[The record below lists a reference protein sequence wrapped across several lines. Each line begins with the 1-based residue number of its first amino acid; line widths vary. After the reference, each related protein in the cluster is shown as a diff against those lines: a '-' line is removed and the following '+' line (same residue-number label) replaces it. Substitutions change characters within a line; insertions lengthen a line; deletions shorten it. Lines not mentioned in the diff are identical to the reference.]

1 MAAPT
6 RTLVQKLAVDIREG
20 KVNPAAEIERAWT
33 ADDAESVA
41 TYALAAAVAGAPLP
55 AAKVLDAVVLLDDLL
70 LGAMLA
76 ANVTGDCVKALLDA
90 VERDATADERDAL
103 ALYLAAKLCL
113 RAPPP
118 PRLPALVRTH
128 ARRGGSQACGELLVA
143 TSSVLADAEVSAV
156 VASAFADIGERE
168 ALEAVASLLRGA
180 DGPIVEALPDY
191 APASLAAPLPVRRTG
206 DKPGRNDPC
215 PCGSGKKYKKCCQDK
230 DSAASSADPEAAWR
244 KQLDA
249 AVPTMTAQQAVDLRL
264 ADLAALPYER
274 LLPETRLAAMR
285 ELLRHRRWDAA
296 ERAIDAMAKA
306 GEDANKARLELVDE
320 AFRMREVD
328 VARAH
333 AQRLREAGVADG
345 LLEAM
350 DAVAT
355 PAQDSLSRLDE
366 LAGKGLRD
374 VPASLFDVADALLT
388 YHPSLG
394 IVTARGVLATAHPD
408 DAKLFLELIE
418 EARDRLGL
426 PPGDAALDVQ
436 EALERL
442 DRERDTKPPADGQTV
457 EALATEARALRAAA
471 REASARIEE
480 LEARLRERTREAREV
495 GAPQV
500 PAPSSWESE
509 RADLR
514 DRLAELKSLIAEGND
529 ERAELRRKLAEAA
542 GRLEEKAVAGGPTG
556 VPVAEGAPDP
566 ERTPDEAP
574 RVRGVMVPHFDRA
587 AEAALRD
594 LPARVVRDA
603 LRVIADLCSGEGN
616 VWREI
621 KQLERISPP
630 MYSARIGIH
639 YRVLFRMEPGVL
651 DVAEILAREGLLAG
665 VRRHWR

>member
-20 KVNPAAEIERAWT
+20 KVDPAAEVERAWST
-33 ADDAESVA
+33 DDAESVA
-41 TYALAAAVAGAPLP
+41 TFALASALAGAPLP

-76 ANVTGDCVKALLDA
+76 ANVTGDRVKALLDA

-103 ALYLAAKLCL
+103 ALYLAATL
-113 RAPPP
+113 RKKTPA
-118 PRLPALVRTH
+118 RLPALVRTH

-143 TSSVLADAEVSAV
+143 TAAALADAEVSAV
-156 VASAFADIGERE
+156 VGAAFADIGVRQAED
-168 ALEAVASLLRGA
+168 AVASLLRGS

-191 APASLAAPLPVRRTG
+191 APASLAAPLTVRRTG

-230 DSAASSADPEAAWR
+230 DAAAGAADPEAAWR
-244 KQLDA
+244 KQLEA
-249 AVPTMTAQQAVDLRL
+249 AVPTMTEQQAVDLRL

-296 ERAIDAMAKA
+296 ERAIDAMAQA

-320 AFRMREVD
+320 AFRMREID

-333 AQRLREAGVADG
+333 AQRLRDAGVTDG

-355 PAQDSLSRLDE
+355 PARTSLSRLDE
-366 LAGKGLRD
+366 MAGKGLRD
-374 VPASLFDVADALLT
+374 APAALFDVADALLT

-442 DRERDTKPPADGQTV
+442 DRARDAKPAGDGQTV
-457 EALATEARALRAAA
+457 EALANEARALRAAA
-471 REASARIEE
+471 REASTRIQD
-480 LEARLRERTREAREV
+480 LETRLRERERAREP
-495 GAPQV
+495 GAPQA
-500 PAPSSWESE
+500 PAPASWETE
-509 RADLR
+509 RTELR
-514 DRLAELKSLIAEGND
+514 DRLAELKSLIAAGND
-529 ERAELRRKLAEAA
+529 ERAELRRKLAEANE
-542 GRLEEKAVAGGPTG
+542 RLEEKAVASGPVP
-556 VPVAEGAPDP
+556 VPVADAGPDP
-566 ERTPDEAP
+566 ERAPDEAP
-574 RVRGVMVPHFDRA
+574 RVRGVMVPHFDRG

-651 DVAEILAREGLLAG
+651 EVAEILAREGLLAG